1 MMKEML
7 KEAEY
12 QLLHYPKRTIVG
24 RIKRIIKSG
33 RQKSRACRPG
43 ELAQWSFG
51 KRTGRLL
58 YAAQKFRGS
67 KGNSGLFETL
77 L

>member
-24 RIKRIIKSG
+24 RIKRIIKSAAG
-33 RQKSRACRPG
+33 RKAEPVDRVNWPNG
-43 ELAQWSFG
+43 LLA
-51 KRTGRLL
+51 
-58 YAAQKFRGS
+58 
-67 KGNSGLFETL
+67 KGLADYYMQHNNSEEAREILD
-77 L
+77 